1 MKKTPVIPTAY
12 TIPSY
17 STLVTEVSTALDTE
31 MQAAG
36 FAWSSSVRYSFPWVL
51 ARVIALVLGGSY
63 RWGKYAASGIHALTS
78 RDLDQ
83 LALHGDELGVTYR
96 SGTLATGYAPL
107 ETPPQGVTLFNNTV
121 ADITTPAG
129 SYVTDTITGL
139 SYIITAPTVTPATST
154 AIAPVAAIAI
164 GSEYLC
170 SQHPGRLENPPAGL
184 ESSVLITAMTAG
196 TDDEDIDEY
205 RTRILTKKQTPP
217 EGGARADWIAWANE
231 ILTLNV
237 DNVWIYSPGD
247 PCPAALDPSGY
258 VPMANVGVLF
268 SLDGTGAAKIPSGA
282 NVTAMT
288 NFLLAHAERPITS
301 IPEAFAVTDNNVA
314 MTVIGHLA
322 SGAVAGPEVTAAE
335 AAMRAALQDMLDDKL
350 GQRLTPGANSG
361 DVVMNSW
368 IHSAIST
375 VGGLD
380 YFRVTALDGG
390 SGDANV
396 ATTNSW
402 ELTRFTVTFG
412 WV

>member
-51 ARVIALVLGGSY
+51 ARVIALVLGGVY
-63 RWGKYAASGIHALTS
+63 RLGRYIASGILPSTA
-78 RDLDQ
+78 RDLEQ
-83 LALHGDELGVTYR
+83 LKLFGDERGVTYL
-96 SGTLATGYAPL
+96 SGTLATGLATIIG
-107 ETPPQGVTLFNNTV
+107 ETGGGNTV
-121 ADITTPAG
+121 PAG
-129 SYVTDTITGL
+129 SYITDTITGL
-139 SYIITAPTVTPATST
+139 SYVTTAPVVVPDGGSADV
-154 AIAPVAAIAI
+154 AISAVQI
-164 GSEYLC
+164 GSEYLAVA
-170 SQHPGRLENPPAGL
+170 HPGRLEDPPAGIATDL
-184 ESSVLITAMTAG
+184 LFTANTAG

-205 RTRILTKKQTPP
+205 RTRILSAIADPP

-231 ILTLNV
+231 ILSLNV

-247 PCPAALDPSGY
+247 VCPAALDPSGY
-258 VPMANVGVLF
+258 VPMATVGVLF

-314 MTVIGHLA
+314 MTLSCHLT
-322 SGAVAGPEVTAAE
+322 SGAVAGAEVTAAE
-335 AAMRAALQDMLDDKL
+335 AAIRAALQDMLDDKL